1 MNNLTALNK
10 RVFKM
15 VFRTGILLL
24 TLLLLMQCGDSGTG
38 PEKKENVPGKIL
50 WVKVPDSLKI
60 PEPGFWTTALVE
72 AAVQDSD
79 GLADVDSVY
88 FYSRKPDG
96 TLANNGKPLPMVD
109 NGKPFN
115 INNPWVDAGDEKAG
129 DGIYSLTILID
140 NSALTGKFYFTFYM
154 RDKAGNLSDSVID
167 SVEVYQ

>member
-1 MNNLTALNK
+1 MQKIILFLTIVVMAA
-10 RVFKM
+10 FFM
-15 VFRTGILLL
+15 TA
-24 TLLLLMQCGDSGTG
+24 CGDDNGTN
-38 PEKKENVPGKIL
+38 PTEKNKGAGKIL
-50 WVKVPDSLKI
+50 WVEVPDSIQI
-60 PEPGFWTTALVE
+60 PPEGTFRKALVK
-72 AAVQDSD
+72 AAVEDPD
-79 GLADVDSVY
+79 GLQDVDSVY